1 MLLQRQPAYVS
12 PVRAVQ
18 RVRVRARRGRSR
30 TDTGVLYGLAA
41 VAGMVSGLVLSIL
54 G

>member
-1 MLLQRQPAYVS
+1 MMLQRQPAYVS
-12 PVRAVQ
+12 PLRAVQ
-18 RVRVRARRGRSR
+18 RVRVRSRRGRSR
-30 TDTGVLYGLAA
+30 PDVAVLYGLAA